1 MRLCFGSVKTYV
13 FSDNYNIPPAAG
25 YWLLDQA
32 YKLTYGDF
40 NMSEENFENVPVN
53 VRKQAEKADA
63 MMKQMQGEAPS
74 KENPPVNSQE
84 TLSEPPANEPE
95 QGTPPQGPPQ
105 DSFEHKYKVLQGKYN
120 AEIPRFQQQISEL
133 YSELSRVRAERDQQQ
148 QQGPQ
153 QPEATSVEGVDP
165 DDLSEYGE
173 EFGKL
178 AKSFNA
184 LLEQNKTLQSK
195 LSSIENSTQQV
206 QQDQVSNKEEQFWGK
221 LSQQVPN
228 WEEINQNQDF
238 LNWLTQEDPVSGTQR
253 QQILE
258 HHHKAMDANRVAG
271 VFKAWMQESGQGQKQ
286 SPSKAEP
293 KNVQPEQT
301 RADQP
306 SQQTQTGRTWT
317 KAQIKKHY
325 DDQIKGLWNS
335 REDEWKK
342 IEREIHQAVQEGR
355 VQ

>member
-1 MRLCFGSVKTYV
+1 M
-13 FSDNYNIPPAAG
+13 N
-25 YWLLDQA
+25 
-32 YKLTYGDF
+32 
-40 NMSEENFENVPVN
+40 EENNVPAS
-53 VRKQAEKADA
+53 VRKQGEKADA

-74 KENPPVNSQE
+74 KENLPADSQE
-84 TLSEPPANEPE
+84 SPSELPANEPE
-95 QGTPPQGPPQ
+95 QGTTPQEPPQ

-120 AEIPRFQQQISEL
+120 AEIPRLQQQISEL
-133 YSELSRVRAERDQQQ
+133 YSELSRIRAERDQANQQ
-148 QQGPQ
+148 ESQSEP
-153 QPEATSVEGVDP
+153 PSVESVNS

-184 LLEQNKTLQSK
+184 LLEQNKMLQEK
-195 LSSIENSTQQV
+195 LGSIENSTQQV

-258 HHHKAMDANRVAG
+258 HHHKAKDANRVAG
-271 VFKAWMQESGQGQKQ
+271 VFKAWMQESGQGHGQKQ
-286 SPSKAEP
+286 PPSKAEP

-306 SQQTQTGRTWT
+306 SQQTQAGRTWT
-317 KAQIKKHY
+317 KTQIKKHY
-325 DDQIKGLWNS
+325 DDQIKGLWNG